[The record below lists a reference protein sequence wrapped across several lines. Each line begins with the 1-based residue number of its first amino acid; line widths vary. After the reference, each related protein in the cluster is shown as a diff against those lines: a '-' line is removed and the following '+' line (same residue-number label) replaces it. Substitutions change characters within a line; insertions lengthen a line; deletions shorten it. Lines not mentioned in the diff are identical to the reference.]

1 MTAENDTITR
11 VPGVLVGHA
20 INDEAITGCTAIL
33 VPDGVRCVVDTRG
46 GAPGTRET
54 ALLAEG
60 SATPIHAILLGGGSA
75 FGLAAADG
83 VMQWLVQHGIGL
95 ATAAGVVPIVPAAIV
110 YDLAIGKNITPTP
123 EMGWAAADA
132 ASDAPV
138 VCGSVGAGT
147 GATVGKL
154 HGRAFAMKGG
164 VGSVA
169 ETVHLAS
176 GEFTVGV
183 IVVVNA
189 VGDIWDVERNVIVA
203 GAHDERGWLSGRS
216 EPTNRRNDAPEP
228 GTNTTIGVIATDA
241 PIARRALIRMAISGH
256 DGLARA
262 IRPAHTAADGDTL
275 FALTTASA
283 EHPLASVDVLRIT
296 TAAERLMEAAILRAI
311 RAAEARGGV
320 PAARDLPR
328 YL

>member
-1 MTAENDTITR
+1 MLL
-11 VPGVLVGHA
+11 PPVGA
-20 INDEAITGCTAIL
+20 
-33 VPDGVRCVVDTRG
+33 RCVVDIRG

-54 ALLAEG
+54 ALLSEG
-60 SATPIHAILLGGGSA
+60 SATPVHAILLGGGSA

-83 VMQWLVQHGIGL
+83 VMQWLARHGIGV
-95 ATAAGVVPIVPAAIV
+95 ATAAGVVPIVPAAII
-110 YDLAIGKNITPTP
+110 YDLAIGTSASPTP
-123 EMGWAAADA
+123 AMGAAAAEA

-138 VCGSVGAGT
+138 VCGSIGAGT

-164 VGSVA
+164 VGSTATMVRLEA
-169 ETVHLAS
+169 

-189 VGDIWDVERNVIVA
+189 VGDVWDVQQNAIVA
-203 GAHDERGWLSGRS
+203 GARDERGWLDGRS
-216 EPTNRRNDAPEP
+216 RPESTRDDGPQP

-241 PIARRALIRMAISGH
+241 PIARRCLVRMAISGH

-275 FALTTASA
+275 FALTTATEERRIENS
-283 EHPLASVDVLRIT
+283 DVMRIAR
-296 TAAERLMEAAILRAI
+296 AAEQLMETAILRAVQ
-311 RAAEARGGV
+311 AAETRGGHT
-320 PAARDLPR
+320 AARDLPR